1 LPGVAAHASK
11 PAMTT
16 TLAHD
21 ARARFGDLLR
31 AWRRRRGMSQLD
43 LALSCDVS
51 QRHVSFLE
59 SGRARPS
66 RGMVLHLA
74 GALAVPLRQQN
85 ELLLAAGFAPAFGER
100 SAEAPDMR
108 LVTDALKRMLAQQ
121 EPFPALIVDGGY
133 KVLDANR
140 AAAGLIAFL
149 LGGSAAGAG
158 APLNLAELIL
168 RPDALRPVM
177 ENWSEAALWLLR
189 RLRAEA
195 VHQGGPGAAD
205 PIAAFLHLPDVAKL
219 ARQPREEVE
228 HPPTLVARFRR
239 DGVRLGLFTII
250 ATVGTPLDAALQDV
264 RVEFFFPADPATE
277 AWLREQAEAGR

>member
-108 LVTDALKRMLAQQ
+108 QVTDALKRMLAQQ

-140 AAAGLIAFL
+140 AAANLIGFL
-149 LGGSAAGAG
+149 LGESAGGG

-168 RPDALRPVM
+168 RPDALRPAM
-177 ENWSEAALWLLR
+177 ENWSEVALWLLR

-195 VHQGGPGAAD
+195 AHQGGPAAAD
-205 PIAAFLHLPDVAKL
+205 PVAGFLHLPDVAKI
-219 ARQPREEVE
+219 ARQPREDVE

-250 ATVGTPLDAALQDV
+250 ATVGAPLDAALQDV
-264 RVEFFFPADPATE
+264 RVEFFFPADPVTE
-277 AWLREQAEAGR
+277 AWLRKRANAER